1 LCWFKFSNARSSTR
15 TSASIVTST
24 LTLAEVTVKDTAS
37 NPTPATLA
45 TASLYCVSL
54 NVEMSASIMTEK
66 CRDLT
71 TGLVGDD
78 SGSQYPT
85 PKPIPT
91 PADITISDININLAR
106 RCVPLPSSFGSRA
119 ETVVVS
125 NSE

>member
-1 LCWFKFSNARSSTR
+1 
-15 TSASIVTST
+15 
-24 LTLAEVTVKDTAS
+24 
-37 NPTPATLA
+37 
-45 TASLYCVSL
+45 
-54 NVEMSASIMTEK
+54 MSASIMTEK
-66 CRDLT
+66 CIDLT

-91 PADITISDININLAR
+91 PIDITISDININLTR
-106 RCVPLPSSFGSRA
+106 RCVPLPSSFGLLA